1 MCPAVRVAEHAGEM
15 LDAVGVVVCPV
26 VGGIGGVLWYP
37 VRGLMGLWLGGYV
50 LEVCVVSAE
59 VGDLEGW
66 QVRCALVYCLVV
78 DLTIFVLV
86 PVGLLF
92 RDVELDVGG
101 KAAKGFPEQQ
111 CLGAEGRC
119 GGSVEWLPCY
129 AEEQVCV
136 DSGVY
141 HEPDPR
147 RCAGGGRV
155 GGPRFRR
162 WRRPWPPALCGR
174 RPRRWCG
181 PCGGP
186 CGSVPRCGLAAG
198 WPPR

>member
-1 MCPAVRVAEHAGEM
+1 MVEGDLQFLLELLDVCPAVRVAEHAGEM
-15 LDAVGVVVCPV
+15 LDGVGVVVCSV

-37 VRGLMGLWLGGYV
+37 VRGLMGLRFGGYV
-50 LEVCVVSAE
+50 LEVCVVSPE

-78 DLTIFVLV
+78 DVTISVLV

-92 RDVELDVGG
+92 HDVELDVGG

-111 CLGAEGRC
+111 CLGAEARR
-119 GGSVEWLPCY
+119 GGFVEWLPCY

-141 HEPDPR
+141 HEPDPDDVR
-147 RCAGGGRV
+147 EV
-155 GGPRFRR
+155 GG
-162 WRRPWPPALCGR
+162 
-174 RPRRWCG
+174 
-181 PCGGP
+181 
-186 CGSVPRCGLAAG
+186 
-198 WPPR
+198 